1 MTVNTKAGK
10 INAAKDTL
18 NRLAI
23 YAGEAANLY
32 EQAGHRVLAAD
43 AQATADA
50 LHDALA
56 ALGYYDF

>member
-10 INAAKDTL
+10 INAAKATL

-23 YAGEAANLY
+23 YAGEAAKFY
-32 EQAGHRVLAAD
+32 ESTNCPALAAE

-50 LHDALA
+50 LHDALDE
-56 ALGYYDF
+56 LGYYDF

>member
-10 INAAKDTL
+10 INAAKATL

-23 YAGEAANLY
+23 YAGEAAKFY
-32 EQAGHRVLAAD
+32 EETSCPALAAE

-50 LHDALA
+50 IHAALED
-56 ALGYYDF
+56 LGYYDF

>member
-10 INAAKDTL
+10 INAAKATL

-23 YAGEAANLY
+23 YAGEAAKFY
-32 EQAGHRVLAAD
+32 ESTNCPALAAE

-50 LHDALA
+50 LHNALDE
-56 ALGYYDF
+56 LGYYDF